1 MAEKRQYNR
10 TKREKRYSDSVE
22 LEAKKYGVADVEEV
36 PPLNKSRNYVPPTN
50 EGTVNA
56 ANGLNARKTP
66 GGDVVKVLQK
76 GTSVSIDET
85 KNVDGI
91 TYYHITKPFAAW
103 VMARFVK
110 VD

>member
-1 MAEKRQYNR
+1 MAERRQYNK

-22 LEAKKYGVADVEEV
+22 LEAKKYGIADVEKVTPSNE
-36 PPLNKSRNYVPPTN
+36 SRNYVPPTIP
-50 EGTVNA
+50 GTVNV
-56 ANGLNARKTP
+56 ANGLNAREIP
-66 GGDVVKVLQK
+66 GGNIVKVLQK